1 MISMFRHFLLKV
13 VDRKVSQYDSITD
26 TVFVVLS
33 DLPTLKGSVFLWQHF
48 VIVVLILIFDF
59 REKCVVVRA

>member
-1 MISMFRHFLLKV
+1 